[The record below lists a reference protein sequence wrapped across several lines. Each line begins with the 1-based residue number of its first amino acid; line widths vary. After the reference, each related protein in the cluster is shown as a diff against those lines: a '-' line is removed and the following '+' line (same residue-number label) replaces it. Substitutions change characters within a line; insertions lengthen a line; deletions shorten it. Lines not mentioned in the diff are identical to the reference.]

1 MTIVKCLIK
10 NKTLHPLEPEK
21 IKDFCSAYQDG
32 VHIEM
37 KLAEWESGRSE
48 NASRYFHKLRDR
60 YASAMGY
67 TRDHAKA
74 ELKYSWGEWLSYDE
88 SFEPPKWAGEFIEI
102 YGKIVFMK
110 STREYTKTQMGALIE
125 GTIQAC
131 FNNSISIDDLIQEY
145 GERKVS

>member
-10 NKTLHPLEPEK
+10 NKTLNPLEPEK

-32 VHIEM
+32 IHIEM

-60 YASAMGY
+60 YATAMGY
-67 TRDHAKA
+67 TRDYGKA
-74 ELKYSWGEWLSYDE
+74 ELKYSWGDWLSYDA
-88 SFEPPKWAGEFIEI
+88 SFEPPKWAGEFVEI
-102 YGKIVFMK
+102 RRGIVFMK

-145 GERKVS
+145 GK

>member
-10 NKTLHPLEPEK
+10 NKTLNPLEPEK

-60 YASAMGY
+60 YATAMGY
-67 TRDHAKA
+67 TRDYGKA

-88 SFEPPKWAGEFIEI
+88 SFEPPKWAGEFVEI

-145 GERKVS
+145 GK

>member
-10 NKTLHPLEPEK
+10 NKILNPLEPEK

-60 YASAMGY
+60 YATAMGY
-67 TRDHAKA
+67 TRDYGKA

-88 SFEPPKWAGEFIEI
+88 SFEPPKWAGEFVEI
-102 YGKIVFMK
+102 RREIVFMK

-145 GERKVS
+145 GK